1 MIAATISLDR
11 GRPWL
16 NRPALIAAAPNPG
29 ERAASDWTRLATAGG
44 RAARVLARPCAAAI
58 VLVALVTPIC
68 CLDGAHAH
76 GDGLDGFGAICFSRA
91 ELR

>member
-1 MIAATISLDR
+1 M
-11 GRPWL
+11 
-16 NRPALIAAAPNPG
+16 
-29 ERAASDWTRLATAGG
+29 
-44 RAARVLARPCAAAI
+44 ARPCAAAI